1 MNLKS
6 PLFIRI
12 KNCLH
17 DALPKALKS
26 AWWMIRLMLPV
37 SLSVMFMQYYGI
49 LGYFAKFLTPL
60 FKYIGLPGESAVVF
74 LTSVFLNIY
83 TAIPIIGTL
92 PLDMR
97 EISILAIMCL
107 ISHNMIFE
115 TAVQKK
121 TGSSAIRMVI
131 LRISYSFIA
140 AFIFNL
146 LLPKTYIFRGPHSE
160 IVKYNGILNL
170 LEVWFKDSFSISAKV
185 VLIVTSLM
193 FLQSIL
199 EEFGIMKILARICV
213 PLMKPMGLSEKTSF
227 QWIIANTVGL
237 SYGSAIMFDQVESG
251 NLPLKDADLLNN
263 HIGISHSLLEDT
275 LLFVSIG
282 VSAPLIIFPR
292 IALAIISVWL
302 YKAEKKVA
310 LVFSGNRNYDKNQMN
325 FKDGI

>member
-1 MNLKS
+1 MGLNDKVFLRR
-6 PLFIRI
+6 L

-17 DALPKALKS
+17 EAFPKAIKS

-37 SLSVMFMQYYGI
+37 SLSVMFMQYFGI
-49 LGYFAKFLTPL
+49 LEYFARYLTPI
-60 FKYIGLPGESAVVF
+60 FKYVGLPGESAVVF

-83 TAIPIIGTL
+83 TAIPIIGTM

-121 TGSSAIRMVI
+121 TGSSAIRMI
-131 LRISYSFIA
+131 FLRIAFSFLA
-140 AFIFNL
+140 AFIFNF
-146 LLPKTYIFRGPHSE
+146 LLPGDKKFHGSHAEIF
-160 IVKYNGILNL
+160 KYNGILNL
-170 LEVWFKDSFSISAKV
+170 LEVWFKDSFSISVKV
-185 VLIVTSLM
+185 ILIVISLM

-199 EEFGIMKILARICV
+199 EEFGIMKILARLFV

-251 NLPLKDADLLNN
+251 ALPLNDADLLNH

-292 IALAIISVWL
+292 IILAMISVWE
-302 YKAEKKVA
+302 YKAEKKIIHF
-310 LVFSGNRNYDKNQMN
+310 LRRNS
-325 FKDGI
+325 

>member
-1 MNLKS
+1 MNLKNAE
-6 PLFIRI
+6 LFIRLR
-12 KNCLH
+12 NCLG
-17 DALPKALKS
+17 DALPKALNS
-26 AWWMIRLMLPV
+26 AWWMIRIMLPV
-37 SLSVMFMQYYGI
+37 SLSVMFMQYFGI
-49 LGYFAKFLTPL
+49 LTYFSKFLTPV
-60 FKYIGLPGESAVVF
+60 FKFIGLPGESAVVF

-115 TAVQKK
+115 TAVQRK
-121 TGSSAIRMVI
+121 TGSSAIKMI
-131 LRISYSFIA
+131 FLRIICSFICA
-140 AFIFNL
+140 YIFNL
-146 LLPKTYIFRGPHSE
+146 LLPKTSIFHGPNSE
-160 IVKYNGILNL
+160 IYQYKGILNL
-170 LEVWFKDSFSISAKV
+170 LEVWFKDSFSISVKV

-199 EEFGIMKILARICV
+199 EEFGIMKILARTCV

-251 NLPLKDADLLNN
+251 KLPLRDADLLNH

-292 IALAIISVWL
+292 IVLAILSVWI
-302 YKAEKKVA
+302 YKAEKKIA
-310 LVFSGNRNYDKNQMN
+310 GVFIGDK
-325 FKDGI
+325 KL

>member
-1 MNLKS
+1 
-6 PLFIRI
+6 
-12 KNCLH
+12 
-17 DALPKALKS
+17 
-26 AWWMIRLMLPV
+26 
-37 SLSVMFMQYYGI
+37 MFMQYFGI
-49 LGYFAKFLTPL
+49 LEYFSKYLTPV
-60 FKYIGLPGESAVVF
+60 FRFIGLPGESAVVF

-92 PLDMR
+92 SLDMR

-121 TGSSAIRMVI
+121 TGSSAIRMI
-131 LRISYSFIA
+131 FLRITFSFIA
-140 AFIFNL
+140 AFIFNFFL
-146 LLPKTYIFRGPHSE
+146 QENKITQGSHTE
-160 IVKYNGILNL
+160 IIKYNGIMNL
-170 LEVWFKDSFSISAKV
+170 LEVWFKDSFSISVKV
-185 VLIVTSLM
+185 VLIVISLM

-199 EEFGIMKILARICV
+199 EEFGIMKILARLFV
-213 PLMKPMGLSEKTSF
+213 PLMKPMGLSERTSF

-251 NLPLKDADLLNN
+251 ALPLKDADLLNH

-292 IALAIISVWL
+292 IALAIIAVWF
-302 YKAEKKVA
+302 YRAERRIIGPLSPKG
-310 LVFSGNRNYDKNQMN
+310 GNKNSTL
-325 FKDGI
+325 

>member
-1 MNLKS
+1 MNLKNAS
-6 PLFIRI
+6 LIPRL
-12 KNCLH
+12 KNCLG

-37 SLSVMFMQYYGI
+37 SLSVMFMQYFGI
-49 LGYFAKFLTPL
+49 LSYFAKYLTPL

-92 PLDMR
+92 ALDMR

-121 TGSSAIRMVI
+121 TGSSAIRMI
-131 LRISYSFIA
+131 FLRITYSFIA

-146 LLPKTYIFRGPHSE
+146 LLPKNSLVQGPHSQ
-160 IVKYNGILNL
+160 IYKYNGILNL
-170 LEVWFKDSFSISAKV
+170 LEVWFKDSFSISVKV
-185 VLIVTSLM
+185 VLIVVSLM

-213 PLMKPMGLSEKTSF
+213 PLMKPMGLSERTSF

-251 NLPLKDADLLNN
+251 KLPLKDADLLNH

-292 IALAIISVWL
+292 IVLAVISVWF
-302 YKAEKKVA
+302 YKAEKKI
-310 LVFSGNRNYDKNQMN
+310 FSIQ
-325 FKDGI
+325 